1 MRQFPERKASGDR
14 RFRPMTRAIKCLAR
28 RIFEVKDASTRR
40 VQSTAG
46 RVEDQRVNDQF
57 RRKRQRIEGRGPV
70 SKTAHTR
77 RPGH

>member
-14 RFRPMTRAIKCLAR
+14 RFRPMKRAIKCLAR

-46 RVEDQRVNDQF
+46 SMQDQRAHDQDIAGSACTNDLCLVSESLDV
-57 RRKRQRIEGRGPV
+57 RR
-70 SKTAHTR
+70 
-77 RPGH
+77 